1 MRLRAATEAD
11 TEALAALL
19 AEPEVRR
26 WWQDYSPARVHEEM
40 TGPGQTT
47 EEGRVI
53 EVDGQVAGWI
63 QWEEE
68 PWPEYP
74 SVALDLF
81 VGPAHFGT
89 GVAQAALREVIE
101 RFAAKGH
108 HRFQIDPTAT
118 NERAIRAYAKVG
130 FKPVGILR
138 ASERRPDGW
147 ADALLM
153 DLLIEELEPPPGA
166 PSPR

>member
-11 TEALAALL
+11 TAALATLL
-19 AEPEVRR
+19 AEPDVAE
-26 WWQDYSPARVHEEM
+26 WWQDYSEARVREEM
-40 TGPGQTT
+40 TASGETT
-47 EEGRVI
+47 EDGLVI
-53 EVDGQVAGWI
+53 EVDGRVAGWI
-63 QWEEE
+63 QWDEE

-89 GVAQAALREVIE
+89 GVAQAALREVIS

-108 HRFQIDPTAT
+108 HRFQIDPTAR

-153 DLLIEELEPPPGA
+153 DLLIEELT
-166 PSPR
+166 